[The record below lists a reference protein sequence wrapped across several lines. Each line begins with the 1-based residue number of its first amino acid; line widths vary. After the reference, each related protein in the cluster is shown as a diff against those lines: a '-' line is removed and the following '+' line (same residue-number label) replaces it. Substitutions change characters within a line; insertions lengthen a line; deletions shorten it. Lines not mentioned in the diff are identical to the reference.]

1 MEASEV
7 ERIFRAERARVF
19 AALVRVTRDIEVA
32 EDALQDAFLAALDV
46 WPREG
51 LPRSPAAWLTTVGR
65 NRALSIRRHEGVV
78 ADAREAILERLDARP
93 PTDGDDIPDERLA
106 LIFCA
111 CHPALSEEAR
121 IALTLQVMCG
131 LSTTAIGRLFLAPEA
146 TVAQRLVRSKRK
158 IREAGVPFAIPSA
171 EHLEERLEGVLA
183 VVYLLFTE
191 GHSPSDGD
199 IARSAQLCEEALRL
213 ARVLCSLLPTHAEV
227 RGLLALMLLHDARRA
242 ARVDRDGELV
252 PLEEQDRA
260 LWDRD
265 AIAEGERHL
274 HEALERGRA
283 GPYQVQAAIAA
294 LHATAARASET
305 DWAQIMAL
313 YEDLWRRWP
322 APGVAVSLAIAE
334 GMAFSPDEG
343 LARLDRFERD
353 GALRGFDRVSAAR
366 ADLLRRAGRVEEA
379 RAAYASAIAGARN
392 ERERRALERKAGIA
406 ATARASHMQ

>member
-1 MEASEV
+1 MDAAEV
-7 ERIFRAERARVF
+7 ERIFRVERARVF
-19 AALVRVTRDIEVA
+19 AVLVQATRDIEVA
-32 EDALQDAFLAALDV
+32 EDALQDAFVAALDV

-51 LPRSPAAWLTTVGR
+51 LPRSPAAWLTRVGR
-65 NRALSIRRHEGVV
+65 NFAVSIRRHEGVV
-78 ADAREAILERLDARP
+78 ADAREVIAERLDPSP
-93 PTDGDDIPDERLA
+93 PADNDIPDERLA

-131 LSTTAIGRLFLAPEA
+131 LPTPAIGRLFLVPEA
-146 TVAQRLVRSKRK
+146 TVAQRLVRAKRK

-171 EHLEERLEGVLA
+171 DQLEERLEGVLA

-191 GHSPSDGD
+191 GHAPSDGD

-213 ARVLCSLLPTHAEV
+213 GRVLCSLLPTHAEV
-227 RGLLALMLLHDARRA
+227 RGLLALMLLHHARRA
-242 ARVDRDGELV
+242 ARVDEDGELV

-274 HEALERGRA
+274 DEALERARP

-294 LHATAARASET
+294 LHATAARAGET

-334 GMAFSPDEG
+334 GMAFSPEEG
-343 LARLDRFERD
+343 LARLETFERE
-353 GALRGFDRVSAAR
+353 GALRGCDRVAAAR
-366 ADLLRRAGRVEEA
+366 ADLLRRAGRADEA
-379 RAAYASAIAGARN
+379 QAAYASAIASARN
-392 ERERRALERKAGIA
+392 ERERRALERKAGV
-406 ATARASHMQ
+406 RASASRQD